1 MAALLRKSVKCSRIA
16 TSHAYRLMTFTIAS
30 LNCRDKT
37 LPGTLASC
45 WGKNFNSTS
54 IFHLSFL
61 ALVCQKMKKKT
72 TSKQGTWRLGS
83 AAEKIRKRMRANIT
97 TSTVVRVS
105 GTLRA
110 IDQNRMPGKS
120 SGHEIPLCANQL
132 WSLESLQNAPALA
145 SKRAIHLCQDVHW
158 KEASQLCCL
167 WQESHD
173 VDRKKMHCKKPRSWV
188 TFRQMHWKRDDGDGC
203 IPNLWNVPSKRCCS
217 FASKSSSYLTH
228 QTTDGW
234 LLCPVPYGGLGPEF
248 LFLALWEPLPMRITC
263 WFFSASL
270 HCSAKTGHFQ

>member
-1 MAALLRKSVKCSRIA
+1 MLRQELQQHFHLPSFIFGLGLSKDEEKNNKQTR
-16 TSHAYRLMTFTIAS
+16 HL
-30 LNCRDKT
+30 KT
-37 LPGTLASC
+37 WFSS
-45 WGKNFNSTS
+45 GKN
-54 IFHLSFL
+54 
-61 ALVCQKMKKKT
+61 KKT
-72 TSKQGTWRLGS
+72 HACKHHNLDCSKGLC
-83 AAEKIRKRMRANIT
+83 
-97 TSTVVRVS
+97 

-203 IPNLWNVPSKRCCS
+203 IPNLWNVPSKRFCS
-217 FASKSSSYLTH
+217 FASKPSSYLTH

-248 LFLALWEPLPMRITC
+248 LFLALWEPLPMSITC

-270 HCSAKTGHFQ
+270 HCSAETGHFQ